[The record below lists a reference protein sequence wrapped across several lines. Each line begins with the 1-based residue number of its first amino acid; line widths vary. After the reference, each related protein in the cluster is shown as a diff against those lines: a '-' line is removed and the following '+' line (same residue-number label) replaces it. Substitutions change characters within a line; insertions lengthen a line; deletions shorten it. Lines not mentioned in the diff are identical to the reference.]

1 MIKIILS
8 AIILIAGFL
17 VWNFSDQT
25 NKSITTPVN
34 KVLSDSTKK
43 QGTQMEDKIIKTDE
57 EWKKELTPEQYR
69 ILREKGT
76 ERAFT
81 GKYWD
86 NHEVGTYVC
95 AACGTEL
102 FESNT
107 KFDSGCGWPSYFEA
121 IDSNRIIYKTDKSFG
136 MTRTE
141 VMCAKCGGHLGHIFD
156 DGPPPTGK
164 RYCINSGAMKF
175 IKKDK

>member
-1 MIKIILS
+1 MRFMLIGLV
-8 AIILIAGFL
+8 LIAGIIF
-17 VWNFSDQT
+17 WNYSDNFIREKKIQS
-25 NKSITTPVN
+25 KPFI
-34 KVLSDSTKK
+34 SDSTKK
-43 QGTQMEDKIIKTDE
+43 QGAQMDDKIIKTDA

-81 GKYWD
+81 GEYWD
-86 NHEVGTYVC
+86 NHELGTYIC

-107 KFDSGCGWPSYFEA
+107 KFDSGCGWPSYFEP
-121 IDSNRIIYKTDKSFG
+121 IDSSRIIYKEDKSFG

-141 VMCAKCGGHLGHIFD
+141 VMCAKCGGHLGHVFD
-156 DGPPPTGK
+156 DGPPPTGL

-175 IKKDK
+175 IKKEK

>member
-1 MIKIILS
+1 MAVTS
-8 AIILIAGFL
+8 
-17 VWNFSDQT
+17 S
-25 NKSITTPVN
+25 SPVHSN
-34 KVLSDSTKK
+34 IETDAAVRFAQNL
-43 QGTQMEDKIIKTDE
+43 GVMHKIIKTDE

-81 GKYWD
+81 GKYWNNFD
-86 NHEVGTYVC
+86 LGTYIC

-102 FESNT
+102 FESDT
-107 KFDSGCGWPSYFEA
+107 KFESSCGWPSYFEP
-121 IDSNRIIYKTDKSFG
+121 IDSSRIIYKEDKTLG
-136 MTRTE
+136 MERTE
-141 VMCAKCGGHLGHIFD
+141 VICAKCGGHLGHIFD

-175 IKKDK
+175 IKKEK